1 MLLALLA
8 CTAQPDRYRVLQ
20 LQEDGEYALKT
31 RAIDGLDDAARLE
44 GDYGTGY
51 TGGTL
56 QINWSSGRWSY
67 DTGRPLDILHSV
79 REGVAY
85 PLDRDGLVLYSFYAH
100 LEDAA
105 AGLAEAGL
113 DISPLFPIHIAVT
126 PSLSDPSLAFVP
138 AENAAYAP
146 SANTFIL
153 LDDLV
158 VKEVPLAANRGVVTH
173 EFGHGTFHYL
183 TTGGD
188 VYGPGLSTD
197 DDPKRSNHVSS
208 LDEGFADMLACLLT
222 DDPASFE
229 ASLAVPERDASGD
242 HVAAEVPVLPD
253 DTEAL
258 SYDPYPLGTVFA
270 SLVWDVR
277 TETDDRLGTL
287 EWVLDGVETWG
298 VEGDKV
304 SYHLL
309 DILYESGSDEQREVL
324 CEYAEGRFEDVYVVE
339 ACP

>member
-20 LQEDGEYALKT
+20 LQDDGAYALEN
-31 RAIDGLDDAARLE
+31 RAIDGLTDASRLE
-44 GDYGTGY
+44 GDYGIGY
-51 TGGTL
+51 TGGAL
-56 QINWSSGRWSY
+56 LINWNTGNWSY
-67 DTGRPLDILHSV
+67 EEGRRLDILHSV
-79 REGVAY
+79 DAGVAY

-113 DISPLFPIHIAVT
+113 DITPLFPINIAVT
-126 PSLSDPSLAFVP
+126 PSLSDPSLAFLP

-158 VKEVPLAANRGVVTH
+158 AKEVPLAANRGVVTH

-197 DDPKRSNHVSS
+197 NDATLSNHVSS

-229 ASLAVPERDASGD
+229 ASLAVPERDATGD
-242 HVAAEVPVLPD
+242 HVAAEVAVLPD
-253 DTEAL
+253 EAEGL
-258 SYDPYPLGTVFA
+258 GYDPYPLGTVFA

-277 TETDDRLGTL
+277 VETDDRLATL
-287 EWVLDGVETWG
+287 EWVLDGIETWG
-298 VEGDKV
+298 AEGEKV

-309 DILYESGSDEQREVL
+309 DILYESGDTGQQEAL
-324 CEYAEGRFEDVYVVE
+324 CESAEWRFEDVYVVE